1 MSKCRTLSHTRTRV
15 LRLNAFFPP
24 SAASSTNAVS
34 GICVAPC
41 GTAQV
46 TECSL
51 KHQNKVARQMDCWES
66 LTGKLLP
73 TEPRVHLHQTC
84 VHLGGQKLISTVII
98 APNWVGGLK
107 PGFHQAIDYCF
118 TWNHFESQ
126 LRWCNFKKKQK
137 QIQHRLHIGLPL
149 ARLVCMLLQ
158 FLQFS
163 VLPETCLPTQQ
174 SYYAHFCVKK

>member
-126 LRWCNFKKKQK
+126 LRWCNFKKKTKTNSTQTPHWSTASTSCLHAPSISS
-137 QIQHRLHIGLPL
+137 IQCLTRDVFTYP
-149 ARLVCMLLQ
+149 AELLCS
-158 FLQFS
+158 FL
-163 VLPETCLPTQQ
+163 C
-174 SYYAHFCVKK
+174 